1 MAEEK
6 TETPKV
12 EEAAVEKV
20 EEKVETPKAEVKTE
34 KAEVKTEKAEATPDK
49 SETPKEKEDKPKAA
63 APEEKPKAKDTKGSS
78 VEIHDATPGQVVKVF
93 KKSGLYGECYQV
105 LVRVLE
111 GRDKGNL
118 LRRNIR
124 GPVKENDMIMLKE
137 TERDA
142 RAV

>member
-6 TETPKV
+6 KEAPKV
-12 EEAAVEKV
+12 EEAAVKKV
-20 EEKVETPKAEVKTE
+20 EEKVEAPKTEAKPEKVEAKTE
-34 KAEVKTEKAEATPDK
+34 KAKAPEEKK
-49 SETPKEKEDKPKAA
+49 DKPKAA
-63 APEEKPKAKDTKGSS
+63 EPEEKPKAKDTKGSS

-93 KKSGLYGECYQV
+93 KKAGLYGECYQV

-142 RAV
+142 RAA